1 MSGLLRKVDAVTV
14 RVPDLDSGLE
24 FYRDKLGH
32 ELVWRVDEIGQ
43 AGLRLPDS
51 DTEIVLATGL
61 DYAPSWL
68 VSSAD
73 EAAEQFTH
81 QGGRLVKAPFEIP
94 VGRCAVVEDPFG
106 NILVVLD
113 LSKGLYV
120 TDAHGSVTGVE
131 PAG

>member
-14 RVPDLDSGLE
+14 RVPELDAGLE
-24 FYRDKLGH
+24 FYRDRLGH
-32 ELVWRVDEIGQ
+32 ELVWRNDEIGQ

-61 DYAPSWL
+61 EYAPSWL
-68 VSSAD
+68 VTSAD
-73 EAAEQFTH
+73 EAAVQIVR
-81 QGGRLVKAPFEIP
+81 QGGRLVRAPFDLP

-106 NILVVLD
+106 NALVVLD

-120 TDAHGSVTGVE
+120 TDERGSVTGIE
-131 PAG
+131 